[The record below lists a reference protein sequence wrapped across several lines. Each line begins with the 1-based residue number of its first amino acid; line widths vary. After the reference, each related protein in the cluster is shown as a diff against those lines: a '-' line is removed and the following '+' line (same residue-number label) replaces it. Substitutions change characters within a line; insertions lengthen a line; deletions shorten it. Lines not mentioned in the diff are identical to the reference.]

1 MVLSRVLIYKVLK
14 KVSNVMQ
21 HKTMSKDNKEIIDR
35 LLDKMSGH
43 NEKVKD
49 NARGCSTWILWTI
62 IYIIALIIFGLNS

>member
-1 MVLSRVLIYKVLK
+1 
-14 KVSNVMQ
+14 MQ
-21 HKTMSKDNKEIIDR
+21 HKTMSKDNKEIINR